1 MHWRRAFDVHSRL
14 LTAAW
19 VAFPMAVLSRSPHRN
34 RLIAATPLSARI
46 SRPGASGEPVRSRP
60 EPLLI
65 RASAGTGKT
74 YQLTG
79 RLMRLLADG
88 AAIESI
94 LATTFTRKAAGEIL
108 SRVLLALSEAAVDD
122 SGKKLNELRDQVGG
136 DALSRPTA
144 ERLVH
149 ALVRDIHRLRI
160 LTLDSLFSQFA
171 RTFDYELG
179 LPPGW
184 RLTDPVED
192 AWIRERA
199 IDDMLGGLEGSTVTA
214 LLAMLGKG
222 DTKRSVRR
230 EMLAVVNDG
239 YAEARACPPEA
250 WQKLDVPS
258 GPEPERLAEAAERL
272 RSTRMGHKS
281 ADGQLVKL
289 AESVE
294 SGEWEAASVHKLVAD
309 VHCAGPAAELLY
321 YRKPVPEEARL
332 AIDLIA
338 AACRTHFLGL
348 LRAQTEATGEVIAA
362 YETHLMS
369 LKRTMRAL
377 AFDDLAHRLA
387 GLFAMVSPG
396 RAGLRLDGALE
407 HVLLDEFQDTSPA
420 QWAVLKPLALAAVD
434 PQGSGSFFCV
444 GDTKQAIYGWRGG
457 VAGIFDAVQ
466 EQIPGVQQ
474 RNQDESF
481 RSSPVVIDVVNRI
494 FKNLLRHPEFADGGD
509 PDAAPHDRTAYEAA
523 AITHFSTNFP
533 EHSAHKQRLPGHFTF
548 SCTSASEADRREDS
562 ETRSARHFGEVAKR
576 IAELAESMPGRSI
589 GVLTRTNRT
598 VGGLIHLLRRGG
610 VDVSQEGGNPL
621 TDSAAVE
628 LVLSALMM
636 AEHPADRRWWFH
648 VAHSPLAGWLQTG
661 PQDETHAAAGRVRR
675 LVENL
680 GIAGAVIEI
689 ADRLVTVCDEQD
701 RARLRQLVALA
712 ERHELN
718 RQPRL
723 RDFVERVRVE
733 RIEKP
738 RPAQVRVM
746 TVHQAKGLEFDCVV
760 LPELE
765 GVLTRQAR
773 QTIAKKAD
781 AGSAPDAMLRYA
793 GADHWHFLPTVWQR
807 AFGGH
812 AAGLMTESL
821 CLLYV
826 ALTRARQAL
835 HLIVQ
840 PADKPDFK
848 NKSASALIYHAL
860 GCGARD
866 DLDPTVGGRVW
877 EEVGDAGWSDP
888 GASCQAETESP
899 K

>member
-1 MHWRRAFDVHSRL
+1 MARVVPRL
-14 LTAAW
+14 
-19 VAFPMAVLSRSPHRN
+19 
-34 RLIAATPLSARI
+34 
-46 SRPGASGEPVRSRP
+46 
-60 EPLLI
+60 EPLVI

-79 RLMRLLADG
+79 RLLRLLIEG
-88 AAIESI
+88 APTESI

-108 SRVLLALSEAAVDD
+108 SRVLESLARAAVPGGEQDL
-122 SGKKLNELRDQVGG
+122 KQLRSQVGIEE
-136 DALSRPTA
+136 LSQATA
-144 ERLVH
+144 EALVHRLV
-149 ALVRDIHRLRI
+149 REIHRLRI

-171 RTFDYELG
+171 RTFGFELG

-192 AWIRERA
+192 VWIRERA
-199 IDDMLGGLEGSTVTA
+199 IDEMLGGLDGSTVIA

-239 YAEARACPPEA
+239 YAEARACSPEA
-250 WQKLDVPS
+250 WKKLVVPT
-258 GPEPERLAEAAERL
+258 GPTPEQIAESVETL
-272 RSTRMGHKS
+272 RSIRLGHKS
-281 ADGQLVKL
+281 ADGQLTKL
-289 AESVE
+289 ADFAAAGSWDQP
-294 SGEWEAASVHKLVAD
+294 SGHTLVAQ
-309 VHCAGPAAELLY
+309 VHRLGPTAELSY
-321 YRKPVPEEARL
+321 YRKPVPPAAMEAL
-332 AIDLIA
+332 EVIA

-348 LRAQTEATGEVIAA
+348 LRAQTEATGEVIGA
-362 YETHLMS
+362 YESHLMT
-369 LKRTMRAL
+369 LKRALRAL
-377 AFDDLAHRLA
+377 AFDDLSHRLA
-387 GLFAMVSPG
+387 GLFGVVSPG
-396 RAGLRLDGALE
+396 RAGLRLDGVLE

-434 PQGSGSFFCV
+434 PAGKGSFFCV

-457 VAGIFDAVQ
+457 VAGIFDTVVDQ
-466 EQIPGVQQ
+466 VPGVHQ

-481 RSSPVVIDVVNRI
+481 RSSPIVIEAVNQI
-494 FKNLLRHPEFADGGD
+494 FRNLRLHPEYAAATEPAAAD
-509 PDAAPHDRTAYEAA
+509 DRGAYESA
-523 AITHFSTNFP
+523 AIAHFAEHFP
-533 EHSAHKQRLPGHFTF
+533 PHTARKAELPGHVTF
-548 SCTSASEADRREDS
+548 GCTSGAADAELERAGGSVAEADVQAGGDRDEDQA
-562 ETRSARHFGEVAKR
+562 TKRARHLAEVAKR
-576 IAELAESMPGRSI
+576 IAELASTLPERSI
-589 GVLTRTNRT
+589 GVLTRTNQT
-598 VGGLIHLLRRGG
+598 VGWLIHLLRRAK

-648 VAHSPLAGWLQTG
+648 VAHSPLAEWLETG
-661 PQDETHAAAGRVRR
+661 PADESHAAATRVRR

-689 ADRLVTVCDEQD
+689 ADRLVEICDEQD

-718 RQPRL
+718 RQPRV

-733 RIEKP
+733 RIERP

-760 LPELE
+760 LPELD
-765 GVLTRQAR
+765 GVLTRQTR
-773 QTIAKKAD
+773 QTIALKAD
-781 AGSAPDAMLRYA
+781 AGSVPEAMLRYA
-793 GADHWHFLPTVWQR
+793 GADQWHFLPEVWQR
-807 AFGGH
+807 AFGAH

-835 HLIVQ
+835 HLIVP
-840 PADKPDFK
+840 PAEKAAFA
-848 NKSASALIYHAL
+848 NKTPAALIYHAL
-860 GCGARD
+860 GCGD
-866 DLDPTVGGRVW
+866 QDGIDPTVGGQVW
-877 EEVGDAGWSDP
+877 YERGDANWSRAAGRDRA
-888 GASCQAETESP
+888 GAAS
-899 K
+899 